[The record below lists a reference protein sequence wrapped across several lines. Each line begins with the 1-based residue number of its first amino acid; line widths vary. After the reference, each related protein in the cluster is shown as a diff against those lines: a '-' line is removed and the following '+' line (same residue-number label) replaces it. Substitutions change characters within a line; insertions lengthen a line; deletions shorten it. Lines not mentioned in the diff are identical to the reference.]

1 MAVTVPAAPVPL
13 SGVAFTSPPP
23 SQPPT
28 PPARPPFDALPHD
41 EAPIRPSPV
50 FFGVVAALAVGAF
63 LCVSDV
69 ASAGVAVFVFVVAG
83 WVLSLIFHE
92 FAHAYVAYVGGDRSV
107 ADKGYLTLDPRK
119 YADPLT
125 SLGLPIFL
133 VLAGGIGL
141 PGGAVWINRGRLRSA
156 GTASL
161 MSLAGPATNLVL
173 AAVLLGPL
181 SIGLIDRASQ
191 PTLAAAVGFLG
202 FLQVTAFVINMLPI
216 PGLDGFGVIE
226 PHLPHNVLVAL
237 APVRRYG
244 MLALF
249 VGLWFIEPVNDGF
262 WSLVRTVLDTFAVDP
277 DLPAIGFRLFR
288 FWE

>member
-1 MAVTVPAAPVPL
+1 MAVTVPASPVPL
-13 SGVAFTSPPP
+13 SAVAFTPPQP
-23 SQPPT
+23 NPFSSQP
-28 PPARPPFDALPHD
+28 PPFDAPPTG

-50 FFGVVAALAVGAF
+50 FFAVVAALLVGAF
-63 LCVSDV
+63 LCVSNV
-69 ASAGVAVFVFVVAG
+69 GSAGVAVFVFVVSG

-141 PGGAVWINRGRLRSA
+141 PGGAVWINRGRLRSP
-156 GTASL
+156 GTASV

-173 AAVLLGPL
+173 AAILLGPL

-216 PGLDGFGVIE
+216 PGLDGFGAIE

-249 VGLWFIEPVNDGF
+249 VGLWFIDPVNDAF